1 MSVVALVPARGGSKR
16 VPRKNLA
23 PCGGKPLLAWTVE
36 AALGSTTIDRAILST
51 DDPEIAEAGR
61 RLGLEVPFLRPR
73 EIAGDAVPMAPV
85 MQHALTWLQQH
96 GEKIE
101 ALVLLQPSSP
111 LRRAAHIDAAVAL
124 FRESDVETV
133 VSVVEAPHIF
143 HPMKVLRLRDGRL
156 ERYCPEYEHETD
168 PAFGRNGPAVLV
180 NRPQVIERGER
191 YGDPIVPYVM
201 APEDSIDVDEP
212 FDLRLCDLLLRER
225 AAGAG
230 QAA

>member
-16 VPRKNLA
+16 GPRKHLA

-156 ERYCPEYEHETD
+156 
-168 PAFGRNGPAVLV
+168 
-180 NRPQVIERGER
+180 
-191 YGDPIVPYVM
+191 
-201 APEDSIDVDEP
+201 
-212 FDLRLCDLLLRER
+212 
-225 AAGAG
+225 
-230 QAA
+230 